1 MAIRPFPRRVASPAS
16 TLVPAV
22 PPRLWPNLP
31 AATQVQVAQLVA
43 KLLRR
48 MRRGRLTVEEGAHA
62 DRRHH
67 R

>member
-1 MAIRPFPRRVASPAS
+1 
-16 TLVPAV
+16 V

-43 KLLRR
+43 ELLRR